1 MSQHA
6 QLREKTQQLSSRS
19 NWASRQ
25 RLEEEQKSHLE
36 ADDNFPL
43 QPLPFLPV
51 GVIIDTKHTKSLKKR
66 WHRRHVD
73 LAGWVRM
80 NLWASTRLTPVPSLS
95 CPVIATSSKCTHTKA
110 DWYHWSEIQRIPYKP
125 NQNRW
130 SFSSNMGEGGLVGY
144 FLAHWGYNWPWKDI
158 KKCSK
163 FRVNLSHESACRHE
177 DIVC

>member
-51 GVIIDTKHTKSLKKR
+51 GVIIDTKHTKSLKKQVTQKTCWPGGMSENESLSVDKVDSR
-66 WHRRHVD
+66 PLPQLPSDRHV
-73 LAGWVRM
+73 LQV
-80 NLWASTRLTPVPSLS
+80 
-95 CPVIATSSKCTHTKA
+95 H
-110 DWYHWSEIQRIPYKP
+110 PYKSRLVSLIGDSENP
-125 NQNRW
+125 LQAKPKQMILL
-130 SFSSNMGEGGLVGY
+130 FQYMGEGGLVGY
-144 FLAHWGYNWPWKDI
+144 FLAHWGYI
-158 KKCSK
+158 
-163 FRVNLSHESACRHE
+163 
-177 DIVC
+177 